1 MKKKKFW
8 RKTEIWSNEDIKS
21 NLIENTLLEM
31 SSNEI
36 EGKHKEI
43 DSWLLN
49 YSLKFV
55 LWSCSGEI

>member
-55 LWSCSGEI
+55 LRSCFGGI

>member
-55 LWSCSGEI
+55 LRSCFGEI